1 MATANTWTYN
11 GRIINEL
18 SDMPENTNGIV
29 YLITTEHGKKYLGKK
44 TLFTKRKRKFGKK
57 ESALITDKRIKLW
70 EWVIKESNWKSY
82 TGSNKFLN
90 EDIENGEKYT
100 KKILYFATTKKQLG
114 YLETKMLYVNEVLE
128 KGDEYY
134 NGNISGKFYRKD
146 V

>member
-1 MATANTWTYN
+1 MATVIAWTY
-11 GRIINEL
+11 GDKLITCL
-18 SDMPENTNGIV
+18 SDMPENVNGIV
-29 YLITTEHGKKYLGKK
+29 YMITTEHGKKYLGKK

-90 EDIENGEKYT
+90 DDIENGVKYT
-100 KKILYFATTKKQLG
+100 KKILYFATHKKQLG